1 MRHGSAPSARRA
13 VSALMVG
20 NGLACGVWPAHI
32 SAFKQ
37 IYGLSKAQLTLLLFT
52 LTLGAVLTTRVV
64 GRALHLFDSSGV
76 AWKGQ
81 ICYALVLSVL
91 PWTKSLPWR
100 KPGGVRA
107 AIAAT
112 SIGYLGFLI
121 GPPAAGSVSGWLG
134 LRVVLAMVV
143 VASVVISLCARR
155 VLRGAMEYRVH

>member
-1 MRHGSAPSARRA
+1 
-13 VSALMVG
+13 MVG
-20 NGLACGVWPAHI
+20 NGLAFGVWPAHI

-37 IYGLSKAQLTLLLFT
+37 IYGLSNAQLTLLLFT

-81 ICYALVLSVL
+81 ICYALALSVL

-112 SIGYLGFLI
+112 SIGYLGFSDWAPGGRIRFRMAWLT
-121 GPPAAGSVSGWLG
+121 GSVGDGCGRRCGYPS
-134 LRVVLAMVV
+134 LRANFMDP
-143 VASVVISLCARR
+143 SP
-155 VLRGAMEYRVH
+155 